1 MSHIPEAVEAL
12 IELEKSL
19 CSHPGVTD
27 MGQHILVVARTPA
40 QMSKVKPYLSL
51 GTEPIGDEMHPSFP
65 LDYHVHESHSRDAP
79 GATLQAIIHV
89 AEERGIRE
97 IALTTHLIVS
107 GPDVYLG
114 VQMDELDEYFQD
126 IEKAQDDT
134 DVVLRA
140 GLEVDYFPGE
150 EKRLEKII
158 EEHPLDFSLGSTHYI
173 NGVDIGSSV
182 EAGSFFMGRPLH
194 EAADEYFTVWRM
206 AAESGLF
213 DILAHP
219 DYWRKFLHTARS
231 EPAAFEEYGSVYR
244 EALRVLA
251 EEGVGLEVNTSAAR
265 AGLTDFYPVQGFLRA
280 AYESGVT
287 AVTVGSDAH
296 SPSTLGYRLD
306 EAAANLRR
314 AGFESIST
322 FKGRRN
328 QAHQIEGLNPRVH

>member
-1 MSHIPEAVEAL
+1 
-12 IELEKSL
+12 
-19 CSHPGVTD
+19 
-27 MGQHILVVARTPA
+27 
-40 QMSKVKPYLSL
+40 VKPSLSL
-51 GTEPIGDEMHPSFP
+51 GAETIGDEMNPSFP
-65 LDYHVHESHSRDAP
+65 FDYHVHESHSRDAQD
-79 GATLQAIIHV
+79 ATLQAIIHE
-89 AEERGIRE
+89 AEKRGIRE
-97 IALTTHLIVS
+97 IALTSHLIVS
-107 GPDVYLG
+107 GPDVYLS
-114 VQMDELDEYFQD
+114 VQMDELDEYFQG
-126 IEKAQDDT
+126 IEEAQDDT

-140 GLEVDYFPGE
+140 GFEVDYFPSE

-173 NGVDIGSSV
+173 NGVDIGSRLH
-182 EAGSFFMGRPLH
+182 AGSFFMGRPLH
-194 EAADEYFTVWRM
+194 EAADEYYTVWRM

-213 DILAHP
+213 DVLAHP

-265 AGLTDFYPVQGFLRA
+265 ARLTDFYPVQGFLRA